1 MERESSWECGILPRD
16 NLSHSIIEVY
26 IIEYSAASLR
36 MEFQKNNKTTTSFR
50 RRPDNQQNNNAFCSN
65 PLDSGLRRNDGM
77 CVANCVKIN
86 KQSIRS

>member
-1 MERESSWECGILPRD
+1 
-16 NLSHSIIEVY
+16 
-26 IIEYSAASLR
+26 